1 MEDREQPVR
10 ASDFYTET
18 VLPTLAECL
27 DQAFPE
33 FGWRR
38 DARGW
43 VATDEQHTHERLGVR
58 AERVVAH
65 GPAPRGFLVHGGE
78 AMLWTAYVNG
88 GTVPRG
94 ADFVRA
100 VRELAKRAGVDPSP
114 LERSQP
120 RDRRADLLRDF
131 FGFCRFELVGG
142 GGAEARAY
150 LESRGFP
157 EEAIA
162 DSGLGVVPA
171 PAKTRS
177 LLERAGYRPEEIAKA
192 GVLAD
197 SRWPGRLCGAWR
209 DSYGRIGTF
218 WARSL
223 ENEAAADS
231 RYLYLRGA
239 SRTDLPPYGLS
250 DLLDRPPDSRREI
263 VLVEGFFDIHQLR
276 AREIPNIAALG
287 GTSVRP
293 QTFERL
299 HRLGIEAVTLC
310 LDNDEAGRAATARAV
325 EHSARARRS
334 PDVYVIDPGQLG
346 PVNDPDE
353 LVRARGPAAWHEL
366 VKTRTCGIAWRAH
379 ELTAVT
385 RDSPIAERRAGLA
398 RAGRWLGGLP
408 PRLALEQEDALHA
421 VADQC
426 GYSATA
432 AERAFQARFFREVK
446 IERDR
451 PTPANDDTRV
461 ERVIGR

>member
-1 MEDREQPVR
+1 VR

-18 VLPTLAECL
+18 VLPTLAERL

-43 VATDEQHTHERLGVR
+43 VATDEQHTHARLGVR

-94 ADFVRA
+94 ADFMRA
-100 VRELAKRAGVDPSP
+100 VRELAERAGVDPSP

-131 FGFCRFELVGG
+131 FGFCRFELVGE

-157 EEAIA
+157 EDAIA
-162 DSGLGVVPA
+162 DSGLGVVPSA
-171 PAKTRS
+171 AKTRS

-209 DSYGRIGTF
+209 DGYGRIGTF

-223 ENEAAADS
+223 EKEAAADS

-239 SRTDLPPYGLS
+239 SRTNLPPYGLS

-263 VLVEGFFDIHQLR
+263 VLVEGFFDVHQLR
-276 AREIPNIAALG
+276 ACEIPNIAALG

-310 LDNDEAGRAATARAV
+310 LDNDEAGRTATARAV
-325 EHSARARRS
+325 EHSGRARRS
-334 PDVYVIDPGQLG
+334 PDVYVVDPGQLG

-353 LVRARGPAAWHEL
+353 LVRVRGPAAWHEL

-379 ELTAVT
+379 ELAAVT

-426 GYSATA
+426 GYSAGA
-432 AERAFQARFFREVK
+432 VERAFQARFFREVS

-451 PTPANDDTRV
+451 PTPARDDQRMEHV
-461 ERVIGR
+461 LER

>member
-353 LVRARGPAAWHEL
+353 LVRVRGPAAWHEL

-446 IERDR
+446 IEWDR
-451 PTPANDDTRV
+451 PTPANDDTPV
-461 ERVIGR
+461 ERVIER

>member
-131 FGFCRFELVGG
+131 FGFCRLELVGG

-353 LVRARGPAAWHEL
+353 LVRVRGPAAWHEL

>member
-353 LVRARGPAAWHEL
+353 LVRVRGPAAWHEL

-461 ERVIGR
+461 ERVIER

>member
-1 MEDREQPVR
+1 MR

-18 VLPTLAECL
+18 VLPTLAERL

-43 VATDEQHTHERLGVR
+43 VATDEQHTHARLGVR

-65 GPAPRGFLVHGGE
+65 GRAPRGFLVHGGE

-94 ADFVRA
+94 ADFMRA
-100 VRELAKRAGVDPSP
+100 VRELAERAGVDPSP

-131 FGFCRFELVGG
+131 FGFCRFELVGE

-157 EEAIA
+157 EDAIA

-209 DSYGRIGTF
+209 DGYGRIGTV

-223 ENEAAADS
+223 ESEAAADS

-239 SRTDLPPYGLS
+239 SRTNLPPYGLS

-263 VLVEGFFDIHQLR
+263 VLVEGFFDVHQLR

-310 LDNDEAGRAATARAV
+310 LDNDEAGRGATARAV
-325 EHSARARRS
+325 ENAARARQS
-334 PDVYVIDPGQLG
+334 PEVYVIDPERLA
-346 PVNDPDE
+346 PANDPDE
-353 LVRARGPAAWHEL
+353 LVRQRGVAAWRDL
-366 VKTRTCGIAWRAH
+366 VKARRCGIAWRAH
-379 ELTAVT
+379 ELVAVAP
-385 RDSPIAERRAGLA
+385 DSPVSERRAALT
-398 RAGRWLGGLP
+398 RAGQWLGRLP
-408 PRLALEQEDALHA
+408 PRLALEQEDAIRVIA
-421 VADQC
+421 EQC
-426 GYSATA
+426 GYSTEAVT
-432 AERAFQARFFREVK
+432 RSLRARFWRAPERERQPDRFRVVEQAL
-446 IERDR
+446 ER
-451 PTPANDDTRV
+451 
-461 ERVIGR
+461 